1 MLRTVN
7 LGAARRL
14 QAAAV
19 PRIALA
25 RGYASPS
32 TPRSK
37 PSLATVEAH
46 DYAPPPFMTAP
57 RRDPEAHKFNP
68 MPSSPP
74 IFQTSPIGLP
84 PPLPASA
91 SDGNQ
96 LNAELYRP
104 TAALDTVS
112 LLSICSSRPEFVPR
126 AYQIFTALL
135 SDVENDKA
143 FLPRTQVWANVIHGV
158 AQLCKPPTTIAGE
171 KVTELWQFR
180 TKQLIKRWEEM
191 NGSPAGE
198 PFLEKEGILIYRA
211 WFTAL
216 VKVNGKL
223 DPIIPYIEHPAIGLD
238 KMVAGLS
245 RDDVAKALEQLKVY
259 SAKHLLDWLDVQVK
273 EVQGMERKKREIRD
287 SDVVPE
293 VSPVLE
299 KVKTKKRSLSSMPK
313 EVRGSTS
320 THPTAMQA
328 RWTIDNLRTALEPIN
343 QEMTAYNRQ
352 LALEKASYT
361 AAEADLQHAAEQLA
375 SIGQQGDDMRLQRN
389 VLQGHMHRWHIALT
403 EHLTEDIRGMTDR
416 VLATGDADP
425 HPHRWSSQVEM
436 KEKDLMVY
444 LNVLPPKRLA
454 LITILELMRMVGSG
468 GIVDGMKTLRGMIAV
483 GRAVEMEHRADV
495 IRSVAGADSTIW
507 AKALDPN
514 SNKPTRANIDKLWSK
529 IGNEVNAEQFFEP
542 GENTTPQEA
551 LRSVWTPPW
560 SQMVSMSV
568 GSYLIKNLLKV
579 STVTRHAFDP
589 ETQERHTETQPAF
602 SHGYEY
608 VRGKKLG
615 VIKVNPA
622 IAKRLGQDSI
632 RQVIHPKHLPM
643 LVEPRKWSHWDEGM
657 YLSTNVEIMRF
668 KDSIEQKNHIAKASR
683 EGHLEA
689 VFHGLEVLS
698 GTPWRINRK
707 VFDTVLEA
715 WNKGDGIADIP
726 AAPEKCDYTMP
737 EKPAN
742 VATDPAARAAF
753 HERMK
758 AVLLQQRKDH
768 GERCK
773 FNYNLEI
780 ARAYLNDVFYIPH
793 NMDFRGRA
801 YPIPPHLSPVGDD
814 LCRGLLTF
822 GTSKPLGPTGLKWLQ
837 IHMANVYGFDK
848 ASFEERAQF
857 ARDHEADIFDSA
869 DNPLN
874 GKRWW
879 LEAEDPWQCLAT
891 CFELTA
897 ALRSPNPETYE
908 SSIPV
913 HQDGTCNGMQ
923 HYAALGG
930 DVRGAKAVNL
940 ERGDRPADI
949 YTGVADLVNAAIEE
963 DRKAGLP
970 MALLIEGEL
979 GRKVVKQTVMTTV
992 YGVTFIG
999 AREQIARQLVARGGI
1014 HAEDI
1019 YPVSAYVARKVL
1031 ASIGDLFAGARAI
1044 QDWLTLC
1051 ARLIARS
1058 IPESRLIQATEATE
1072 IAPRARG
1079 RRRSIELDDK
1089 GRRDQAKAKN
1099 LAKELMTA
1107 VAWTTPLGLPVVQPY
1122 RKGAKKQVMTSLQTV
1137 YITDPHQMTEVAPMK
1152 QATAF
1157 PPNYIHS
1164 LDATHMLLTA
1174 AACNMEGVT
1183 FASVHDSYWTHAST
1197 VEQMS
1202 DKIRDQFI
1210 HLHSNDLIG
1219 QLRKDFLEAYGN
1231 HAIPVSNA
1239 RLIESAKVRSSERA
1253 AAGGLLGRTGPPVFG
1268 AKPKVEMM
1276 AGDIAAEAAEAYKE
1290 TEDDDGAELEAEDD
1304 VAIKDDSPAMLS
1316 ASELAELAP
1325 YSGNDEVTVNGVRF
1339 IKLSALLPPTPPRGQ
1354 FDVQRIRDSAYFFS

>member
-7 LGAARRL
+7 VGVTRRL

-19 PRIALA
+19 PRMTLA
-25 RGYASPS
+25 RGFASPS

-37 PSLATVEAH
+37 PSVAAVEAH
-46 DYAPPPFMTAP
+46 DYIPPAFMSST
-57 RRDPEAHKFNP
+57 RTDPEAHKFNP
-68 MPSSPP
+68 IPSYPP
-74 IFQTSPIGLP
+74 MFQTSHIGLP
-84 PPLPASA
+84 PPLPATA
-91 SDGNQ
+91 RDDNQ

-135 SDVENDKA
+135 SDVENEKA

-171 KVTELWQFR
+171 KVTDLWQFR

-191 NGSPAGE
+191 NGSPSGE
-198 PFLEKEGILIYRA
+198 PFLEKDGILVYRA
-211 WFTAL
+211 WFTAI

-223 DPIIPYIEHPAIGLD
+223 DPIMPYIEHPAIGLD
-238 KMVAGLS
+238 TMVAGMS
-245 RDDVAKALEQLKVY
+245 RDDVAKALEQLKVHG
-259 SAKHLLDWLDVQVK
+259 AKHLLDWLDLQVK
-273 EVQGMERKKREIRD
+273 EVQGLERKKREIRE

-299 KVKTKKRSLSSMPK
+299 KVKTTKRSLSSVPK
-313 EVRGSTS
+313 ELRGSTS
-320 THPTAMQA
+320 THPIAMQS

-352 LALEKASYT
+352 MALEKASYA

-375 SIGQQGDDMRLQRN
+375 SIGQQGEDMRLQRN
-389 VLQGHMHRWHIALT
+389 VLQGHMHRWHVALT
-403 EHLTEDIRGMTDR
+403 DHLVEDIRRMTER
-416 VLATGDADP
+416 VLAKGDVDP
-425 HPHRWSSQVEM
+425 NPHKWSAQVEM
-436 KEKDLMVY
+436 RERDLMVY
-444 LNVLPPKRLA
+444 LNVLPAKRLA

-468 GIVDGMKTLRGMIAV
+468 GIVDGMKSLRGMVAV

-507 AKALDPN
+507 AKTLDPN
-514 SNKPTRANIDKLWSK
+514 SNKPTRSNIDKLWSK
-529 IGNEVNAEQFFEP
+529 IGNEVDAEQLFEP
-542 GENTTPQEA
+542 GENATPQEA

-560 SQMVSMSV
+560 SQMVCMGV
-568 GSYLIKNLLKV
+568 GSYLIKSLIKV
-579 STVTRHAFDP
+579 STVTRHAVDP
-589 ETQERHTETQPAF
+589 QTKMKHSETQPAF

-622 IAKRLGQDSI
+622 IAMRLGQDSV

-643 LVEPRKWSHWDEGM
+643 LVEPRKWTHWDEGM

-715 WNKGDGIADIP
+715 WNSGDGIADIP

-742 VATDPAARAAF
+742 ASTDPGARAAY

-758 AVLLQQRKDH
+758 AVMLQQKKDH

-822 GTSKPLGPTGLKWLQ
+822 GTSKPLGKTGLKWLQ
-837 IHMANVYGFDK
+837 IQLANVYGFDK

-857 ARDHEADIFDSA
+857 ARDHEADILDSA

-891 CFELTA
+891 CFDLAA
-897 ALRSPNPETYE
+897 ALRSSNPEAYE
-908 SSIPV
+908 SSIPI

-1014 HAEDI
+1014 HAEEI

-1031 ASIGDLFAGARAI
+1031 ASIGDLFSGARAI

-1058 IPESRLIQATEATE
+1058 IPESRLIQATDTTE
-1072 IAPRARG
+1072 VPVRGGRKKDGDTGTRAR
-1079 RRRSIELDDK
+1079 RE
-1089 GRRDQAKAKN
+1089 QAKAKN

-1219 QLRKDFLEAYGN
+1219 MLRNDFLEAYGN

-1239 RLIESAKVRSSERA
+1239 RLIESAKERSSERV
-1253 AAGGLLGRTGPPVFG
+1253 AAGGLSGRAAPAVYG
-1268 AKPKVEMM
+1268 AQPKVAMA
-1276 AGDIAAEAAEAYKE
+1276 AGDVAAEVADAYKE
-1290 TEDDDGAELEAEDD
+1290 TEEDDGAEPEADDD
-1304 VAIKDDSPAMLS
+1304 VGTKDDSAAMLS
-1316 ASELAELAP
+1316 PSELAEFAP
-1325 YSGNDEVTVNGVRF
+1325 YSNNDEVMVNGVRF
-1339 IKLSALLPPTPPRGQ
+1339 VKLRALLPPTPPRGQ
-1354 FDVQRIRDSAYFFS
+1354 FDVERIRESAYFFS